1 MKGKILGFYQY
12 LRNIGISPLDS
23 KEESFRKST
32 FTLIAFLK
40 CIGCIVWS
48 GMFAA
53 LGMPTA
59 AMFPLTFGIIICFSI
74 LLFIKTKK
82 YSYFVNIALLFM
94 LLIPTFL
101 QWSLGGFASSGMVM
115 IWSFLS
121 PLGALVFL
129 GSRAAKI
136 WFAGFTAMLLI
147 SVALENFLLTIQSR
161 PFWMIAM
168 FLIMNIGVVSTIV
181 FATVAYFVNQTKRE
195 HKKAEDLLL
204 NILPNSIIVRMK
216 NGEKMIADEVDSVTV
231 LFADI
236 VGFTQLSAKLS
247 AHKLIDLLNMVFSE
261 FDRLAE
267 YYGLEKIKTIG
278 DAYMVAGG
286 LINQS
291 HTNHCYRIVQMAM
304 DMQTIVS
311 RSDVT
316 HLRTL
321 DIRIGIHTGSVIAGV
336 IGIKK
341 FNYDVWGDTV
351 NTASRMES
359 HGEAGK
365 IHVTESVY
373 HQLKN
378 QFIFQER
385 GLIDV
390 KGKGEMSTY
399 FLIDKQ

>member
-1 MKGKILGFYQY
+1 MKVNILDFYKY
-12 LRNIGISPLDS
+12 FENIGASPLDS
-23 KEESFRKST
+23 KEESFRKAT

-40 CIGCIVWS
+40 CVGCIAWS
-48 GMFAA
+48 GMYVA

-59 AMFPLTFGIIICFSI
+59 ALFPLTFGIILCFSI
-74 LLFIKTKK
+74 LLYIKTRN
-82 YSYFVNIALLFM
+82 YSYFVNITLLFM

-129 GSRAAKI
+129 GSRSAKI
-136 WFAGFTAMLLI
+136 WFAGFTAMLII
-147 SVALENFLLTIQSR
+147 SVALESFLLAPQSR
-161 PFWMIAM
+161 PFWMVAM
-168 FLIMNIGVVSTIV
+168 FLILNIGAVSTIV
-181 FATVAYFVNQTKRE
+181 FATVSYFVNQTKRE

-204 NILPNSIIVRMK
+204 NILPTSIVKRMK
-216 NGEKMIADEVDSVTV
+216 DGEQMIADDVDKVTV

-236 VGFTQLSAKLS
+236 VGFTQLSSKLS
-247 AHKLIDLLNMVFSE
+247 AHELIDLLNMIFSE

-286 LINQS
+286 LIDNS
-291 HTNHCYRIVQMAM
+291 YTNSCHRIAQMAM
-304 DMQTIVS
+304 DMQTLIS
-311 RSDVT
+311 KLDLN
-316 HLRTL
+316 HLKMI

-365 IHVTESVY
+365 IHVSQSVY

-378 QFIFQER
+378 HFIFQER

-390 KGKGEMSTY
+390 KGKGEMFTY